1 MSQTPAPTP
10 DDPTSPPKPDPV
22 LSTAVQQSAQ
32 QIWLA
37 GMGAFA
43 KAQEEGGRVF
53 EALVREGVALQRRT
67 HAVAEERFVEASSK
81 IGSMAEQV
89 SSQAGQQWDRLES
102 IFEERVA
109 KSMNRLG
116 MLSTKDMRA
125 LVARVDE
132 LTGQVAQL
140 AERLAAAE
148 AASQSGSPAAP
159 TEGSG
164 ASPAQPEQLAM
175 EQPVR
180 QTPAAAAPAGAPNR
194 RRSRSA

>member
-1 MSQTPAPTP
+1 MSQLPSPPP
-10 DDPTSPPKPDPV
+10 DEPTSPAKSDTA

-53 EALVREGVALQRRT
+53 EALVREGVALQQRT
-67 HAVAEERFVEASSK
+67 HAVAEERIVEASSK

-109 KSMNRLG
+109 KSLNRLG
-116 MLSTKDMRA
+116 MPSTKDMRA
-125 LVARVDE
+125 LVARVEE
-132 LTGQVAQL
+132 LSLEVGQLTQRV
-140 AERLAAAE
+140 AAAE
-148 AASQSGSPAAP
+148 AALPGGSATPDRQDAAAAEP
-159 TEGSG
+159 
-164 ASPAQPEQLAM
+164 LAI

-180 QTPAAAAPAGAPNR
+180 QATDAAPAAGVVNR

>member
-1 MSQTPAPTP
+1 MSPTP
-10 DDPTSPPKPDPV
+10 ESNSDEPSSPQRPDTA

-53 EALVREGVALQRRT
+53 EALVREGLALQRRT
-67 HAVAEERFVEASSK
+67 HAVAEERIVEASST

-89 SSQAGQQWDRLES
+89 SAQAGQQWDRLES

-109 KSMNRLG
+109 KSLNRLG
-116 MLSTKDMRA
+116 MPSIKDMRT

-132 LTGQVAQL
+132 LSAEVAGLRQRLSQL
-140 AERLAAAE
+140 DTPAAE
-148 AASQSGSPAAP
+148 PGPA
-159 TEGSG
+159 EGD
-164 ASPAQPEQLAM
+164 PLAI

-180 QTPAAAAPAGAPNR
+180 KTPSAAAAPAAGMPNR
-194 RRSRSA
+194 RRRPS